1 MKEIERKF
9 LIDTNIWNPS
19 TKGHKI
25 KQGYLSVD
33 PKRTV
38 RVRIMDEDAFIT
50 VKGENVGIVRTE
62 MEYQIPK
69 EDAEILM
76 EMSLDFPIEKT
87 RYKEE
92 YKGKIW
98 EIDIFDGLNKGLIV
112 AEIELEDENEIFEEP
127 NWIVEDVSLLL
138 RYSNSNLSKNPFS
151 KW

>member
-9 LIDTNIWNPS
+9 LINTNIWKPS

-25 KQGYLSVD
+25 KQGYLSAD

-38 RVRIMDEDAFIT
+38 RVRIMDDDAFIT
-50 VKGENVGIVRTE
+50 IKGENVGIVRTE
-62 MEYQIPK
+62 LEYQIPK
-69 EDAEILM
+69 DDAEILM
-76 EMSLDFPIEKT
+76 EMSLHSPIEKT

-98 EIDIFDGLNKGLIV
+98 EIDIFEGLNKGLIV
-112 AEIELEDENEIFEEP
+112 AEIELEDENESFEEP
-127 NWIVEDVSLLL
+127 EWLIEDVSLLL
-138 RYSNSNLSKNPFS
+138 RYSNSNLSKNPYS